1 LTVKQA
7 GYSKEAFSLIEI
19 MVAVGIMVIGL
30 TAILASYANMFILGD
45 LARDLSRAT
54 NAARARMEE
63 VKQVEFDSLDA
74 LNATTFDLEGFNVAD
89 ARGRVEVRNIT
100 GNSNLKEIRIVGC
113 FRSRNRVVGEDA
125 NLNGALDTEISEDKN
140 NNGRL
145 DSPVELITLLA
156 D

>member
-1 LTVKQA
+1 MTVKQA

-74 LNATTFDLEGFNVAD
+74 LNATTFDLEGFNH
-89 ARGRVEVRNIT
+89 I
-100 GNSNLKEIRIVGC
+100 
-113 FRSRNRVVGEDA
+113 
-125 NLNGALDTEISEDKN
+125 
-140 NNGRL
+140 
-145 DSPVELITLLA
+145 
-156 D
+156 